1 MTHENLT
8 TSHSSIGDRLRV
20 LGPPVSRFSRKHER
34 ACRNS
39 HYASSVMQRCSCTRT
54 FSSFPRSPMPFV
66 LLHLSPILLPPW
78 LPTTSIPF
86 HLSPRLP
93 SPLSPDHPPLVT
105 IQGHGEQMLSI
116 PVAGTSRIDS
126 CYLFSLH
133 PGYECCP
140 RTPRH
145 LFRLLPGFESTW
157 HLACASRHSASFVT
171 STPDSVFE
179 SGQGGSDTAPLSM
192 YTPSWRS
199 FRAECIFRAVFFA

>member
-1 MTHENLT
+1 MEIVYGSWDPRFPGSPVN
-8 TSHSSIGDRLRV
+8 TSGLVAILITPRPSCSGALALARSLLSHGLPCPSYSSISL
-20 LGPPVSRFSRKHER
+20 LSFSHPG
-34 ACRNS
+34 
-39 HYASSVMQRCSCTRT
+39 Y
-54 FSSFPRSPMPFV
+54 P
-66 LLHLSPILLPPW
+66 LPP
-78 LPTTSIPF
+78 S
-86 HLSPRLP
+86 LSTLLLP
-93 SPLSPDHPPLVT
+93 SPLSPDHPPLVS

-126 CYLFSLH
+126 SYLFSLH

-145 LFRLLPGFESTW
+145 LFRLLPGFESTC

-192 YTPSWRS
+192 FTPSWRS
-199 FRAECIFRAVFFA
+199 FRAECSFRAVLFA